1 MQEMTPEQHKQI
13 IDQLEGLNE
22 KLARQNSWGHIFA
35 AALVYGVGFI
45 IGSTILASI
54 LASAFLPILQRAPY
68 MHSLISHPAPAT
80 TSQQ

>member
-1 MQEMTPEQHKQI
+1 MTPEQHKQI
-13 IDQLEGLNE
+13 IDQLESLNE
-22 KLARQNSWGHIFA
+22 KIARQNSWRHIFT
-35 AALVYGVGFI
+35 AALVYGVGFV

-68 MHSLISHPAPAT
+68 MHGFLNRPTPAT